1 MVFSSFEFLLYFLPA
16 FLLFYFLVPFQCKNF
31 VILLGSLIFYYYGVK
46 DHPIYLILIL
56 MSVLVNYTA
65 ARLIEYNRN
74 QGISR
79 MWLAVGM
86 SWNLGSLLVFKY
98 LDFMTENLN
107 RVLTLMHM
115 ERRLPYA
122 EFILPIGIS
131 FYTFQISSYLMDVYR
146 KKIPAECSFLKLGT
160 YLCMFPQLIAG
171 PIVTYSQVRE
181 QLRERTHS
189 WDGVEEG
196 LREFTIGLALKVL
209 IANRVGGLWSQVQA
223 IGFESISTPL
233 AWLGIAA
240 FSFQIY
246 FDFYGYS
253 LMAKGL
259 GRIMGFDFP
268 DNFRQP
274 YQAKTMTDFWR
285 RWHITLGSWFR
296 EYVYISLGG
305 NRSHHYRNLFLV
317 WMLTGLW
324 HGASWNYVLWGLFL
338 FLVISAEKLGF
349 GKIMEKIPMIG
360 HLYMLLM
367 IPVSWLIFAVSDMGQ
382 IGIYLGKLFP
392 MKEQA
397 ALAVFTGDF
406 LKYGKMYMLP
416 LIAAFLC
423 CTGIP
428 RKIYDAKKYT
438 VIVTFILV
446 LLFWACIYCM
456 YMGMD
461 DPFLYYQF

>member
-16 FLLFYFLVPFQCKNF
+16 FLLVYFLAPFKCKNV
-31 VILLGSLIFYYYGVK
+31 VILLGSLIFYFYGVK
-46 DHPIYLILIL
+46 DRPVYLVLILL
-56 MSVLVNYTA
+56 SVLVNYTA
-65 ARLIEYNRN
+65 ARWIEYCK
-74 QGISR
+74 GVKVSR
-79 MWLAVGM
+79 IWLIIGM
-86 SWNLGSLLVFKY
+86 CYNLGTLFAFKY
-98 LDFMTENLN
+98 LDFLMENLN
-107 RVLTLMHM
+107 RVLKLTQMDL
-115 ERRLPYA
+115 RFPYT
-122 EFILPIGIS
+122 EWILPIGIS

-146 KKIPAECSFLKLGT
+146 KKIPAERSLLNLGT

-189 WDGVEEG
+189 WDDVEEG
-196 LREFTIGLALKVL
+196 LREFTIGLSLKVL
-209 IANRVGGLWSQVQA
+209 IANRVGGLWSQIQA

-233 AWLGIAA
+233 SWLGIAA

-259 GRIMGFDFP
+259 GRMMGFSFP

-274 YQAKTMTDFWR
+274 YLAKTMTDFWR

-296 EYVYISLGG
+296 EYVYIPLGG
-305 NRSHHYRNLFLV
+305 NRRNHYWNLFVV

-324 HGASWNYVLWGLFL
+324 HGASWNYILWGIFL
-338 FLVISAEKLGF
+338 FLVVSVEKLGF
-349 GKIMEKIPMIG
+349 GKIMEKIPFLG
-360 HLYMLLM
+360 HLYMLLL
-367 IPVSWLIFAVSDMGQ
+367 IPMSWLIFAVSDVGQ
-382 IGIYLGKLFP
+382 VGIYLGKLFP
-392 MKEQA
+392 VQRQA
-397 ALAVFTGDF
+397 AAVFAGDF
-406 LKYGKMYMLP
+406 VKYGTMYAVP
-416 LIAAFLC
+416 LLAAFLC

-438 VIVTFILV
+438 IFMTFILV
-446 LLFWACIYCM
+446 VLFWACIYCM